1 MANKRANPLS
11 GYFKSPPTAEKSKE
25 AAKAEMEA
33 EAGILGSTGEEQ
45 KPPEQTKDGKEQKA
59 PAANGPAKPG
69 EEQKPPEQAKDGKE
83 QKAPAANGPAK
94 PGEEQKPPEQAKD
107 GKEQKAPAAD
117 GPAKPGEEQKPPEPT
132 KDGKEQKAPTDGPT
146 KPGEEQ
152 KPPEPTKDGKE
163 QKASADGP
171 TKPGREQ
178 KPPEPTEDG
187 KEQKASADGP
197 AKPGEEQKPP
207 EPTKDGKEQKVSAD
221 GPAKPGEEQKPPEP
235 EKDPK
240 LRFVKL
246 SDIKPL
252 SGTYVKDTPRSDY
265 SDLIASIKEHGLEQP
280 IILRQGEKGDYQLV
294 HGFHRCEALKQAG
307 MLEIRADVYAM
318 KLSEASD
325 YRRNRD
331 KNPPI
336 PGTLILPFPTQQP
349 EKAVDGEKGE
359 KPPLAAEAP
368 SAPGTGEPEANRT
381 AEGPKGS
388 TVTHIF
394 DDRLDA
400 PGDSEMHSLPIPKE
414 GEVYSLALH
423 PAYFRDFLD
432 HPFTVNRETQDYQEL
447 FESIKTYGIRE
458 PIKCRPGR
466 DGGVEIISG
475 HRRHDIGMQL
485 NYPIPTIIEQIGDD
499 DAQIQ
504 CVDGNLHRKDIP
516 LSELARAAEMKMD
529 ALKRKQG
536 RRSKADILSGKEPIK
551 RSDELVGEDLGMSR
565 ASVQRL
571 VRVNQLEEPL
581 KKMVDNKKLSLDTA
595 EQISHLKP
603 EEQKQLAD
611 AIEKEG
617 GKVPSKSEA
626 VKLKEDSKAGN
637 LTPEKIEKAVAPT
650 KREMTVELKV
660 SFTDAELR
668 PYFPA
673 KTTTP
678 GEAKKAMFEGLALRQ
693 KALERQKAQ
702 AAEKQSAGQDGRPKK
717 PPSPTAGKQKPEKD
731 GKPKKPPAPTR

>member
-45 KPPEQTKDGKEQKA
+45 KPPEQT
-59 PAANGPAKPG
+59 
-69 EEQKPPEQAKDGKE
+69 KDGKE

-187 KEQKASADGP
+187 KEQKAP
-197 AKPGEEQKPP
+197 A
-207 EPTKDGKEQKVSAD
+207 AD